1 MRQGLGGELRRV
13 ILVSVCAAVLS
24 GCGVFY
30 QYATQGA
37 IHRIAGRGRPPADRL
52 VWSKMPP
59 DRLLISASSVGFDM
73 SLNGA
78 AVYVLDVSTGKRSAI
93 ATTKGGGIRGDTWSP
108 AGDRVVPGISQGTQ
122 GYEEYEG
129 LWIWQ
134 AGGTSLEFLR
144 ARGHAIWSPSGRRIA
159 VVEIGRT
166 GDVSVV
172 SVLDVQTTHWD
183 SYNIGEDNSTG
194 YVWGADW
201 SPDERRLVLSMGN
214 PPASIPD
221 KLYVYDLPSR
231 ALIPI
236 TAGGDDSEPTWS
248 PRGDVIAYVRQ
259 EPGRLEDTLHLM
271 DAEGRCD
278 IAIPYVERANSPSW
292 SPDGG
297 RLAFVGSDG
306 IYIIDLAK
314 LLGRDI
320 TKGLCAAG

>member
-59 DRLLISASSVGFDM
+59 DRLLISASSVGWGM

-78 AVYVLDVSTGKRSAI
+78 AVYVLDISTGERSPI
-93 ATTKGGGIRGDTWSP
+93 AATQGGGLSGDTWSP
-108 AGDRVVPGISQGTQ
+108 TGDRVVLSISGGTP
-122 GYEEYEG
+122 GYEDYEG

-134 AGGTSLEFLR
+134 AGATSLEFLR
-144 ARGHAIWSPSGRRIA
+144 AGGYAIWSRSGRRIA
-159 VVEIGRT
+159 VVETVRAGEV
-166 GDVSVV
+166 GVV
-172 SVLDVQTTHWD
+172 RVLDTETPHWD
-183 SYNIGEDNSTG
+183 SYTIGRVSSIG

-201 SPDERRLVLSMGN
+201 SPDERRLVLSIGD